1 MSSENKNP
9 PSPLPRGKKKHFPFV
24 PSQGLLPLRKRV
36 SSCLQTTE
44 SSVPPDPTNT
54 KKKEKERGSR
64 VGVNAE
70 TEKDFADGFFV
81 HAAQYPALAFFFVGR
96 EAKNE
101 RKKRKKKGARVPLH
115 RNKRHARHIPGIR
128 RCVPRCG
135 RAEKASKSC
144 SCSHL
149 SVLNERT
156 ACKERR
162 NASQY
167 IVEFTFERELVHRVV
182 TRKVK

>member
-135 RAEKASKSC
+135 VQRKRANRAAAPIFPFQT
-144 SCSHL
+144 
-149 SVLNERT
+149 NERRAKNDET
-156 ACKERR
+156 PVGTSSNSPSNE
-162 NASQY
+162 S
-167 IVEFTFERELVHRVV
+167 
-182 TRKVK
+182 